1 MIDPK
6 LIGGRIRELRKK
18 RGLTQSEFASI
29 ISVSFQAVSNW
40 ERGIAPPDIE
50 NLMIIASYFGVLV
63 DSLIAP
69 IGEDIYVGI
78 DGGGT
83 KTEFIAVSRSGCVV
97 KRVTKTGCNPNDI
110 GSSGTESLICEG
122 LDEIIREYPSV
133 CGTFAGIAGATTGNY
148 AEKLQESLTRL
159 YPRINFQVKSD
170 AFNIFALCDKAD
182 MALISGTGSVLLVRN
197 GENYSRLGG
206 WGHLFDNAGSAY
218 DIGREAVRH
227 ALWCEERRK
236 TPTKLYKMLLKRL
249 NSETVWA
256 HVNAMYSGGR
266 SYIASLATTVFDA
279 YAEGDETAASIIDE
293 SARAKDLF
301 TAIRREDINKMSF
314 MFSIDDEEWEDLES
328 DHPTRHIKKI
338 GSVVEVSAVTFPAYD
353 ATSINAR
360 SKEALENARAAV
372 ETAKLKARSV
382 ETGSNLL
389 ELEKA
394 KTMILGGN

>member
-110 GSSGTESLICEG
+110 GISGTESLICEG

-236 TPTKLYKMLLKRL
+236 TPTKLYKMLLNRL

-293 SARAKDLF
+293 SARALAGLLNAGVELYGAQPIAVASGGLFEHHTDLMLSGI
-301 TAIRREDINKMSF
+301 AKYSDVKI
-314 MFSIDDEEWEDLES
+314 SISDLPPVYGACRKACLAVCGELSDDFHEKFKKTYKE
-328 DHPTRHIKKI
+328 IKK
-338 GSVVEVSAVTFPAYD
+338 
-353 ATSINAR
+353 
-360 SKEALENARAAV
+360 
-372 ETAKLKARSV
+372 
-382 ETGSNLL
+382 
-389 ELEKA
+389 
-394 KTMILGGN
+394 